1 MRCHYVPGDRA
12 RCENPLARKSFP
24 LNLGAVCADTTLLG
38 ILRAWPRKDQRRRAI
53 IFRSGG
59 VVRLEGRFRTK
70 RPRLAGCKGGV
81 AERRACSYSHLGG
94 RGSPRKSLICGG
106 RAPCKMVKLYFS
118 SYSACATLHT

>member
-38 ILRAWPRKDQRRRAI
+38 ILRAWPRKYRRRRAI

-81 AERRACSYSHLGG
+81 AERRASSHACPGG
-94 RGSPRKSLICGG
+94 RESPPKAYIEVGESPL
-106 RAPCKMVKLYFS
+106 
-118 SYSACATLHT
+118 

>member
-81 AERRACSYSHLGG
+81 AERRAGSNAHH
-94 RGSPRKSLICGG
+94 RGMASPRNRLIGVDRTWSKWPTLKFICTSDG
-106 RAPCKMVKLYFS
+106 
-118 SYSACATLHT
+118 ATADA